1 MEDSKNFNIN
11 IYKENKEGIENA
23 SNRAEAY
30 IIFAN
35 EELNNKNRELIQE
48 NGTLQNQID
57 NHIEENER
65 MEVTITNQRGM
76 LHNLHGLNKLEKS
89 LKSQYESV
97 NKDFIK
103 QINEFSKM
111 NQKRNDSIYKYGMYF
126 VLILLCQTVFGFMDS
141 SVFVMTIVSFIST
154 LYFTLKLHGEKISN
168 NSIIDIH
175 NSFREAKNTEIN
187 KIINEIKEIQRSTDH
202 ISDFIDSL

>member
-1 MEDSKNFNIN
+1 MEDGKHFNIN

-30 IIFAN
+30 IILAN

-48 NGTLQNQID
+48 NVTLQNQID
-57 NHIEENER
+57 NQIEDNER

-103 QINEFSKM
+103 QIEELSKVTQ
-111 NQKRNDSIYKYGMYF
+111 NRNDSIYKYGMYF
-126 VLILLCQTVFGFMDS
+126 VLILLCQTAFGFMES
-141 SVFVMTIVSFIST
+141 SVFVMNIVTLVTT
-154 LYFTLKLHGEKISN
+154 LYVTLKLHGENISN
-168 NSIIDIH
+168 DSIIDIH
-175 NSFREAKNTEIN
+175 NSFREAKNTEIK
-187 KIINEIKEIQRSTDH
+187 KIINEIKETQRSTDH
-202 ISDFIDSL
+202 ISDFIDAL